1 MRGRRLNRWP
11 GWVCS
16 LLVAVLAPSAL
27 AAGSPAAALPVATVP
42 GAAPVVPEY
51 NAKAGYLLLF
61 CRYVEFPR
69 EAFAGP
75 EAPFTIGVYGENP
88 FGDVL
93 QRTVAGQMHEGR
105 PVVAVPVRTVEEARR
120 CHVVFF
126 PRTVLRQAQLIEE
139 LRGAPVL
146 TVVESPEGLAD
157 GAGIAFVAEPT
168 ARGARLK
175 FEVNLLVT
183 EAAHLR
189 VSAPMLSAARKVQR
203 TVVEGRDAQ

>member
-1 MRGRRLNRWP
+1 MRRDRIHHLALG
-11 GWVCS
+11 
-16 LLVAVLAPSAL
+16 LLGLLLGGAAPTLS
-27 AAGSPAAALPVATVP
+27 AAGNPESAATVA
-42 GAAPVVPEY
+42 AAPVVPEY

-61 CRYVEFPR
+61 CRYVDFPG
-69 EAFAGP
+69 EAFSGP
-75 EAPFTIGVYGENP
+75 DAPFTIGVFGDNP

-93 QRTVAGQMHEGR
+93 QRTVAGQRHEGR
-105 PVVAVPVRTVEEARR
+105 RIEAVPVRTLEEARR

-126 PRTVLRQAQLIEE
+126 PRTTLRQAQLIEE

-146 TVVESPEGLAD
+146 TVVESPEGLVLGSAV
-157 GAGIAFVAEPT
+157 AFVTEPT

-175 FEVNLLVT
+175 FDVNLPAT

-203 TVVEGRDAQ
+203 TATVSETRSAQ